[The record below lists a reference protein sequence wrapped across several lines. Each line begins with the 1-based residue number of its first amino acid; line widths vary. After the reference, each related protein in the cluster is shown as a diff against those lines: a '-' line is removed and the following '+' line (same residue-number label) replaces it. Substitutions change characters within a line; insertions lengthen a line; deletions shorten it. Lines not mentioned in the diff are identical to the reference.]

1 MGVSDLMSPESSPPR
16 APMPSSSAPRCSR
29 AAPWNLTRPISRQ
42 SATRR
47 RWRAARRSSLLW
59 SNALEQAQA
68 RHRKRSIMA
77 LEIFSLRERPDL
89 RPLIFAAELQSV
101 WPEFARHDAAAGLYF
116 GPSMYDRYLDYAF
129 AAVFDGKV
137 VGRAFSVPFTYNIDD
152 RAELPDGGWDQ
163 VIRWAHDDQMIGR
176 TPTALSALEISL
188 LPEARRGGNSLALLG
203 AMKACAKARGF
214 TELFAPV
221 RPNQKHLQPRM
232 PMRDYIDSVRPDGLR
247 TESWLRTHLCFGG
260 NI

>member
-1 MGVSDLMSPESSPPR
+1 MAASGLTSPESSPPP
-16 APMPSSSAPRCSR
+16 APMPSSPARPCSR
-29 AAPWNLTRPISRQ
+29 ATQWNPTRPISPR
-42 SATRR
+42 SAMPRC
-47 RWRAARRSSLLW
+47 WRAAKRFDW
-59 SNALEQAQA
+59 ALVECSVEQA
-68 RHRKRSIMA
+68 RRRKRSIMA
-77 LEIFSLRERPDL
+77 LEIFTLRERPDL

-116 GPSMYDRYLDYAF
+116 GPSMFDRYLDYAF